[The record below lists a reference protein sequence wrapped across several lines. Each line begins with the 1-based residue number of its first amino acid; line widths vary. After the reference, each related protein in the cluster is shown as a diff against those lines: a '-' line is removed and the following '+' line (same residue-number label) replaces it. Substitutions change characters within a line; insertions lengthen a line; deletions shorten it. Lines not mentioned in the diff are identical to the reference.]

1 MDFAKIRD
9 FVEELWEDSVIPT
22 LTEYIRIPNKSPAF
36 DPDWETHGYMDDAV
50 SLLEGWAREQLG
62 AIADALI
69 EVIRLPG
76 RTPVILI
83 KIPALGPDAT
93 QGDNV
98 LLYGHLDKQP
108 EMKGWAEDL
117 GPWTPVRRGEKLY
130 GRGGADD
137 GYAMFGALAAI
148 LALRQQE
155 IPHAA
160 CTVLVFALARALG
173 LNPAS
178 AGFAAVVFAFHPL
191 QSETVN
197 YISSRSE
204 SLAALGY
211 ILSLLAFVRFRAA
224 AASADGRWF
233 HALSVVALAIGLMAK
248 STVATL
254 PAIRPQSPASP
265 LGR

>member
-1 MDFAKIRD
+1 VPVGIG
-9 FVEELWEDSVIPT
+9 LC
-22 LTEYIRIPNKSPAF
+22 
-36 DPDWETHGYMDDAV
+36 
-50 SLLEGWAREQLG
+50 
-62 AIADALI
+62 LI
-69 EVIRLPG
+69 V
-76 RTPVILI
+76 
-83 KIPALGPDAT
+83 
-93 QGDNV
+93 V
-98 LLYGHLDKQP
+98 LLCLTYANSFDNGFHYDDYHSIVENPHIRTLASIP
-108 EMKGWAEDL
+108 EFFTNPQTFSML
-117 GPWTPVRRGEKLY
+117 TQR
-130 GRGGADD
+130 
-137 GYAMFGALAAI
+137 AMFRPLVLSSCALNYYHGQYQANGYRW
-148 LALRQQE
+148 LNLLV
-155 IPHAA
+155 HAA